1 MSVRTTAVIRRPPRR
16 SERWRGPLLVIAG
29 LVVII
34 ALIVIGVKL
43 LGGTGETETA
53 ASPLPL
59 ACETVMV
66 IPAVE
71 LPDPATVKIN
81 VFNSTDKVGLA
92 AQTAQALGKAGF
104 IIMKTANDPKGKPI
118 PGVAQIRYGNDGL
131 QAARLLRYY
140 IPGAEMVHD
149 GRDGK
154 RVDVALGLSFLS
166 VRKPAEV
173 SAELASPSPS
183 ASGEGCATE
192 VAPSDGAAEDAS
204 EDDASTL
211 PSPAESE

>member
-1 MSVRTTAVIRRPPRR
+1 MSVRTTAVIRRRPRR
-16 SERWRGPLLVIAG
+16 SERWRGPLLVITG
-29 LVVII
+29 LVVIVG
-34 ALIVIGVKL
+34 LIVIGVKL
-43 LGGTGETETA
+43 IGGTGETETA
-53 ASPLPL
+53 ASPVALP
-59 ACETVMV
+59 CETVMV
-66 IPAVE
+66 VPAVE
-71 LPDPATVKIN
+71 LPDPSTIKIN

-118 PGVAQIRYGNDGL
+118 PGVAQIRYGNEGL

-154 RVDVALGLSFLS
+154 RVDVALGLSFLN

-173 SAELASPSPS
+173 AAELASPSPS
-183 ASGEGCATE
+183 PSGEGCQVETPEADDTE
-192 VAPSDGAAEDAS
+192 DSASDPASTIPSPTAS
-204 EDDASTL
+204 E
-211 PSPAESE
+211 

>member
-16 SERWRGPLLVIAG
+16 FERWRSPLLVIAG
-29 LVVII
+29 LAVIVG
-34 ALIVIGVKL
+34 LIVVGVKL
-43 LGGTGETETA
+43 VGATGEPETA
-53 ASPLPL
+53 ASAVALP
-59 ACETVMV
+59 CETVMV

-71 LPDPATVKIN
+71 LPDPSTIKIH
-81 VFNSTDKVGLA
+81 VYNSTDKVGLA

-118 PGVAQIRYGNDGL
+118 PGVAQIRYGNEGL

-166 VRKPAEV
+166 VRKAAEV
-173 SAELASPSPS
+173 AAELASPSPS
-183 ASGEGCATE
+183 PSGPGCASEGAT
-192 VAPSDGAAEDAS
+192 PSSVVESSAASPSAS
-204 EDDASTL
+204 E
-211 PSPAESE
+211 